1 MLNNRSKELRDA
13 YGVRYPDPRAGVLN
27 TAQSDVSLG
36 IIISPCVVP
45 YGEFWL
51 LNRGRTFAGREPL
64 NMQSIFCRPEV
75 TMQFGDQLLLDLV
88 GNAFS
93 ALSGIVAHTVLLVAL
108 SLSLSFV
115 ARFVNE

>member
-1 MLNNRSKELRDA
+1 MLNNRSKELHDA

-75 TMQFGDQLLLDLV
+75 TMQFGDQLLLDLGGKCILRVVRNCGAHCLV
-88 GNAFS
+88 G
-93 ALSGIVAHTVLLVAL
+93 G
-108 SLSLSFV
+108 SLSFV